1 MDQEKFAQ
9 SDLKVLLVED
19 DREFADIL
27 RIRLSKETNPRLAI
41 TCLPTLQQAQQALTE
56 TTWDLIL
63 LDLMLPDSSGIQTF
77 SALHSQAR
85 HVPIVIMSGLDND
98 ALAIDAVREGAE
110 DYLVK
115 GEINSRFLLRIM
127 HHAIDRHRIK
137 EKLASVT
144 GRLRET
150 NLRLEKMALLDP
162 LTELYNRRGLQQALK
177 REAQLL
183 SREGPQLPKVHALV
197 P

>member
-63 LDLMLPDSSGIQTF
+63 LDLNLPRKSGREVLAEIKADPQLLHIPVVVLTF
-77 SALHSQAR
+77 SQAETDILQTYDLHAHS
-85 HVPIVIMSGLDND
+85 
-98 ALAIDAVREGAE
+98 
-110 DYLVK
+110 YLTK
-115 GEINSRFLLRIM
+115 PL
-127 HHAIDRHRIK
+127 
-137 EKLASVT
+137 
-144 GRLRET
+144 
-150 NLRLEKMALLDP
+150 LLDQVMK
-162 LTELYNRRGLQQALK
+162 TIQSIEQFGLVIVKQPAT
-177 REAQLL
+177 
-183 SREGPQLPKVHALV
+183 
-197 P
+197 

>member
-63 LDLMLPDSSGIQTF
+63 LDLMLPKIDGYRVCGMLKFDKNFRNTPIIILT
-77 SALHSQAR
+77 AR
-85 HVPIVIMSGLDND
+85 AAESDKEMGKEAGADLYLTKPFEPDVLIAKVKDLLKAD
-98 ALAIDAVREGAE
+98 VRDIG
-110 DYLVK
+110 
-115 GEINSRFLLRIM
+115 
-127 HHAIDRHRIK
+127 
-137 EKLASVT
+137 T
-144 GRLRET
+144 
-150 NLRLEKMALLDP
+150 
-162 LTELYNRRGLQQALK
+162 
-177 REAQLL
+177 
-183 SREGPQLPKVHALV
+183 
-197 P
+197 

>member
-63 LDLMLPDSSGIQTF
+63 LDLIPQN
-77 SALHSQAR
+77 
-85 HVPIVIMSGLDND
+85 V
-98 ALAIDAVREGAE
+98 
-110 DYLVK
+110 YL
-115 GEINSRFLLRIM
+115 RFQILLLRI
-127 HHAIDRHRIK
+127 ILGSQRYIGCQK
-137 EKLASVT
+137 QNNQTKI
-144 GRLRET
+144 
-150 NLRLEKMALLDP
+150 
-162 LTELYNRRGLQQALK
+162 YCYF
-177 REAQLL
+177 
-183 SREGPQLPKVHALV
+183 
-197 P
+197 